1 MSEDIKGQIRQ
12 FVIANF
18 LFDDGEAILPD
29 DASLLRQNI
38 IDSTGVLALVMFM
51 EETFGIPV
59 ADKDIIPQ
67 NFDSINGL
75 VGYAQSKMALV
86 AA

>member
-1 MSEDIKGQIRQ
+1 MSDDTKTKIRQ
-12 FVIANF
+12 FIVTNF
-18 LFDDGEAILPD
+18 LFDDSEAMLPD
-29 DASLLRQNI
+29 DASLLRQSI

-59 ADKDIIPQ
+59 ADEDIIPQ

-75 VGYAQSKMALV
+75 VGYAQSKMAF
-86 AA
+86 AAA

>member
-1 MSEDIKGQIRQ
+1 MKEDVKGQIRQ
-12 FVIANF
+12 FIVANF
-18 LFDDGEAILPD
+18 LFDDGETILPD
-29 DASLLRQNI
+29 DASLLRQSI

-59 ADKDIIPQ
+59 ADEDIIPQ

-75 VGYAQSKMALV
+75 VHYAQSKIAL
-86 AA
+86 AAA